1 MKKIFQIIL
10 WTCIFAGIIVILG
23 FAVKDQKQ
31 VTCSGVSIVIR
42 DNMHPGFINE
52 DDISQIIQK
61 HYEPLQG
68 MYLDSINTGTLKAT
82 LESNPYVKEVNV
94 YKSIPGEIRVE
105 LRRSQA
111 LVRVINK
118 NGQGFYLGT
127 KGEVLPT
134 SNSYIP
140 RTLVATGNIT
150 DSCDPGNKIVLN
162 TPKDYHS
169 SMTLLQQIFYLS
181 SKILVHP
188 VFSKSISQIYINSKG
203 EFELMPAAGGHII
216 QLGNVE
222 NLDIKLEN
230 LIAFYQAGAKKLT
243 ESDYKIIDLKFNDL
257 VVCKKL
263 YP

>member
-10 WTCIFAGIIVILG
+10 WTGIFAGIIVILG

-42 DNMHPGFINE
+42 DNMRQGFINE
-52 DDISQIIQK
+52 DDILQIIHK
-61 HYEPLQG
+61 HYEPLEG
-68 MYLDSINTGTLKAT
+68 MYLDSINTGTLKAA
-82 LESNPYVKEVNV
+82 LESNPYVREVDV

-105 LRRSQA
+105 LTRSQA

-118 NGQGFYLGT
+118 NGEGFYLGT
-127 KGEVLPT
+127 AGEVLPT

-150 DSCDPGNKIVLN
+150 EKYNPESKIILDA
-162 TPKDYHS
+162 PKDYKS

-181 SKILVHP
+181 SKILAHP
-188 VFSKSISQIYINSKG
+188 VFSKSISQIYITSKG
-203 EFELMPAAGGHII
+203 EFELLPTAGGHIV
-216 QLGNVE
+216 QLGKPD
-222 NLDIKLEN
+222 NLDIKFEN
-230 LIAFYQAGAKKLT
+230 LIAFYQAGVPKLAD
-243 ESDYKIIDLKFNDL
+243 DYKIIDLKFNDL